1 MKPLVSK
8 KKTNLAIL
16 HLCNNFKMITL
27 KINNKEIQVEEGT
40 SVMKAAQKMGFE
52 IPNMCW
58 HDELEHFTSCMLCL
72 VKDQSNGK
80 LFPSCSVKA
89 TNGLEIVTEDDE
101 IKEARQTALELLLS
115 EHVGDCEAPCQI
127 ACPAHM
133 DIPQM
138 NRLIAAGKFD
148 EALKVVKKDI
158 ALPAVLGR
166 ICPAPCEGACH
177 RKTVDESISICLL
190 KRIVG
195 DDGNQ
200 TELPLIEKTGKKVAV
215 IGAGPAGLAAAY
227 YLQLKG
233 IQVTLVDKKE
243 KAGGLLRTAISEE
256 ILPLDVLDKEI
267 DLILETGV
275 EFQGGKEI
283 NSEVIESYKKEFDAI
298 IIATGAISEDSD
310 LFHLKATPKGIVADR
325 NTYETSDE
333 KIFAIGNVLRSSKLA
348 VRSVGQGKEVAFSV
362 MQYLNQQKIK
372 GEPRLFNSRFGRLV
386 VNEFA
391 EYIKESVEGK
401 RIFPESGGHA
411 GFSKE
416 EAIAEA
422 KRCLHCD
429 CRGIDDCKLREYSD
443 QYNVNQKRFKTS
455 ERRHIT
461 KQINHGL
468 VIYEPQK
475 CIKCGICVRLTEKYG
490 ENLGFTYIGRGF
502 DVEIGVPF
510 NEELEKGLTE
520 TAIKVANGCPT
531 GAISLKKN
539 KEY

>member
-1 MKPLVSK
+1 
-8 KKTNLAIL
+8 
-16 HLCNNFKMITL
+16 
-27 KINNKEIQVEEGT
+27 
-40 SVMKAAQKMGFE
+40 MKAAQQMGID

-58 HDELEHFTSCMLCL
+58 HDELEHFTSCMVCM

-89 TNGLEIVTEDDE
+89 TEGLEVVTDDDE
-101 IKEARQTALELLLS
+101 IKESRQTALELLLS

-133 DIPQM
+133 DIPKM
-138 NRLIAAGKFD
+138 NRLIATGKFD

-166 ICPAPCEGACH
+166 VCPAPCENACH
-177 RKTVDESISICLL
+177 RKTVDEPISICLL

-195 DDGNQ
+195 DDGVEP
-200 TELPLIEKTGKKVAV
+200 ELIQVEKVGKKVIV

-227 YLQLKG
+227 YLQIKG
-233 IQVTLVDKKE
+233 VQVTLIDKNE
-243 KAGGLLRTAISEE
+243 KAGGLLRTEINDE
-256 ILPLDVLDKEI
+256 ILPKDVLDKEI
-267 DLILETGV
+267 DSILKTGV

-283 NSEVIESYKKEFDAI
+283 NSDIFESFKKEFDAI
-298 IIATGAISEDSD
+298 IIATGSISENSK
-310 LFHLKATPKGIVADR
+310 LFGLKAGPKGIVADR
-325 NTYETSDE
+325 NTYRTSDE

-362 MQYLNQQKIK
+362 MQFFNKQEIK
-372 GEPRLFNSRFGRLV
+372 GEPRIFNSRFGRLV
-386 VNEFA
+386 VDEFA

-401 RIFPESGGHA
+401 RVLPETGGHS

-429 CRGIDDCKLREYSD
+429 CRAMDDCKLREYSD
-443 QYNVNQKRFKTS
+443 GYNVNQRRFKTS
-455 ERRHIT
+455 KRRNIT
-461 KQINHGL
+461 KQMKHGS
-468 VIYEPQK
+468 VVYEPQK
-475 CIKCGICVRLTEKYG
+475 CIRCGICVRLTEKYG
-490 ENLGFTYIGRGF
+490 EEFGFTYIGRGF

-510 NEELEKGLTE
+510 NEELEKGLTK
-520 TAIKVANGCPT
+520 TAIKVAEGCPT
-531 GAISLKKN
+531 GAISLKIK
-539 KEY
+539 